1 MMPGRMQFNPIFYRR
16 PGQRGCRGLV
26 WAATR
31 HADAKTA
38 AEAVSVSASSPRSK
52 PRYSQTEPA
61 LIECLRLSV
70 GLCVRAVRSCR
81 RTGPEA
87 EARGGT

>member
-1 MMPGRMQFNPIFYRR
+1 MIPGRMQFNPIFYRR

-38 AEAVSVSASSPRSK
+38 AEAVSVLGQFPTFEAS
-52 PRYSQTEPA
+52 
-61 LIECLRLSV
+61 I
-70 GLCVRAVRSCR
+70 
-81 RTGPEA
+81 
-87 EARGGT
+87 